1 MARLYG
7 IGTGPGDPELLTL
20 KAVRILKEV
29 DFIFA
34 VNNKG
39 KNMAVNSIR
48 EFIDEEK
55 IVYFDFPMGKVTDL
69 DYKNA
74 ALEIKNLL
82 EDNKTG
88 AFVTIGDTLF
98 YSTVINTFKYLED
111 IDIEYIPAIP
121 SFVAC
126 ANVAGFPL
134 AYIGENFTV
143 YDRFPDEIRSDSN
156 SFAVLKGIRITE
168 ENLDMLESSGFEY
181 VFIEKATLYSQRV
194 LTDKEDILNSKEY
207 ISLLLARRKNG

>member
-29 DFIFA
+29 DYIFA

-39 KNMAVNSIR
+39 KNMAVDSIR

-88 AFVTIGDTLF
+88 AFVTIGDSLF
-98 YSTVINTFKYLED
+98 YSSVINTFKYLED

-168 ENLDMLESSGFEY
+168 ENLDMLESNGFEY
-181 VFIEKATLYSQRV
+181 VFIEKATLDSERI

>member
-55 IVYFDFPMGKVTDL
+55 IVYFDFPMGKVTDI

-74 ALEIKNLL
+74 ALEIENFL

-88 AFVTIGDTLF
+88 AFITIGDSLF

-143 YDRFPDEIRSDSN
+143 YDRFPDKIRSDSN

-181 VFIEKATLYSQRV
+181 VFIEKATLDSQRV